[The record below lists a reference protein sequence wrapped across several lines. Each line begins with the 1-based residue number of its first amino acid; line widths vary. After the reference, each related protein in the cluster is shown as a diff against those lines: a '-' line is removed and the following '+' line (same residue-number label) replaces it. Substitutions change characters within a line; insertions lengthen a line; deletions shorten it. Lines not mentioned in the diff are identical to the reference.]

1 MVTGGCREPN
11 VREVRS
17 MRYGSVFARWSLC
30 AAVLLVFGLL
40 GFGVAFEQTIVL
52 PTGQEATINWDD
64 GELHS
69 TGQAVPPGTAEHD
82 GQKRLM
88 ARRGAILDAQRNLL
102 ETLSQ
107 VHVTS
112 DATMINLMAQDV
124 VRTQVEGVVQGAIIV
139 GEEWDEDLEIYS
151 VRMAIP
157 LSAAQR
163 IVLPAIVID
172 PPDAGDAPT
181 GLVLDVRDLN
191 AVPSL
196 SFRIHTRS
204 GVEVAASARGFYVT
218 ALPGG
223 LGSPVDEVSLDPR
236 VADDPMVIRV
246 VDLAENRID
255 LVISDADGER
265 LARYLRIQNYFQ
277 DGRALLIMN

>member
-1 MVTGGCREPN
+1 MKN
-11 VREVRS
+11 RS
-17 MRYGSVFARWSLC
+17 RLARYSLC
-30 AAVLLVFGLL
+30 AAVILAAASLAI
-40 GFGVAFEQTIVL
+40 GFAFEQTITL
-52 PTGQEATINWDD
+52 PTGQQATINWDD

-69 TGQAVPPGTAEHD
+69 TGQAVPPSNAETD

-124 VRTQVEGVVQGAIIV
+124 VRTQVEGVVQGAIIID
-139 GEEWDEDLEIYS
+139 EEWDGELEIYT

-163 IVLPAIVID
+163 IVLPAISIE
-172 PPDAGDAPT
+172 PTEAGDAPT
-181 GLVLDVRDLN
+181 GLILDIRDLN

-204 GVEVAASARGFYVT
+204 GVEVTTSARGFYVA

-223 LGSPVDEVSLDPR
+223 LGSPVEEVSLDPR

-246 VDLAENRID
+246 VDLADNRID